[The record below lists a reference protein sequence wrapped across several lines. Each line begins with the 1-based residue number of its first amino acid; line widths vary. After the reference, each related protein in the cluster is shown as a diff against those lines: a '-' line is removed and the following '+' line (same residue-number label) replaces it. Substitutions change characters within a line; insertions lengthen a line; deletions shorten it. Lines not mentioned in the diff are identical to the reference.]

1 MRIILLF
8 SLLLGTL
15 SAWDEFI
22 ITYRGV
28 VKENRLYSEQFNV
41 AQAMVKSRG
50 KRRVFLTTIPYR
62 KELSIPALLRENQ
75 DLISEELFKQ
85 GILTNDA
92 LNSQKYT
99 METKTVITLPP
110 TRITVTIKEDSA
122 NIHLIK

>member
-41 AQAMVKSRG
+41 AKAMVKSRG
-50 KRRVFLTTIPYR
+50 KTRVFLTTIPYR